1 MLKIKKVSEVLSK
14 HVYTAEGEYFGQV
27 EDVNLM
33 DNKIDG
39 WKIRVSGGF
48 ISSLGGARGVI
59 IPHQFVKAIGDVFV
73 ITGSSIP
80 SKSDGVDMGPSGA
93 SSSAPGSLSGSSSG
107 NSGGSMM
114 TSGFDSF

>member
-1 MLKIKKVSEVLSK
+1 MLKIKKVSEVMNK

-33 DNKIDG
+33 DNKVDG
-39 WKIRVSGGF
+39 WKIRVNGSF
-48 ISSLGGARGVI
+48 VSSLGGARGVI

-80 SKSDGVDMGPSGA
+80 SKSEGMDLGSASQPSGA
-93 SSSAPGSLSGSSSG
+93 SSPG
-107 NSGGSMM
+107 NAGGSMM

>member
-1 MLKIKKVSEVLSK
+1 MLKIKKISEVMGK

-39 WKIRVSGGF
+39 WKIRVSSGF
-48 ISSLGGARGVI
+48 MSSLGGARGVI
-59 IPHQFVKAIGDVFV
+59 IPQQFVRSIGDVFIV
-73 ITGSSIP
+73 TKGSLP
-80 SKSDGVDMGPSGA
+80 SRDDSHIDLPSGA
-93 SSSAPGSLSGSSSG
+93 SNASSQSSQ
-107 NSGGSMM
+107 GGGMM

>member
-1 MLKIKKVSEVLSK
+1 MLKIKKISEVMNK

-33 DNKIDG
+33 DNKVDG
-39 WKIRVSGGF
+39 WKIRVNGSF

-80 SKSDGVDMGPSGA
+80 SKSEGVDVGSSMA
-93 SSSAPGSLSGSSSG
+93 SASTGVSGSS
-107 NSGGSMM
+107 SGGSMM
-114 TSGFDSF
+114 TSGFDSL

>member
-1 MLKIKKVSEVLSK
+1 MLKIKKISEVVGK

-39 WKIRVSGGF
+39 WKIRVSSGF
-48 ISSLGGARGVI
+48 MSSLGGARGVI
-59 IPHQFVKAIGDVFV
+59 IPQQFVKSIGDVFIV
-73 ITGSSIP
+73 TKGSLP
-80 SKSDGVDMGPSGA
+80 SKDENLDLP
-93 SSSAPGSLSGSSSG
+93 SSANSAQSSAQG
-107 NSGGSMM
+107 NGMM

>member
-1 MLKIKKVSEVLSK
+1 MLKIKKVSEVMNK

-39 WKIRVSGGF
+39 WKIRVNGSF
-48 ISSLGGARGVI
+48 VSSLGGARGVI

-80 SKSDGVDMGPSGA
+80 SKSESDMSPSMGTGSAPPSGTA
-93 SSSAPGSLSGSSSG
+93 GSS
-107 NSGGSMM
+107 SMM

>member
-1 MLKIKKVSEVLSK
+1 MLKIKKVSEVMNK
-14 HVYTAEGEYFGQV
+14 HVYTADGEYFGQV

-39 WKIRVSGGF
+39 WKIRVNGSF

-80 SKSDGVDMGPSGA
+80 SKSDSIDM
-93 SSSAPGSLSGSSSG
+93 GSSSSSNLG
-107 NSGGSMM
+107 TGSQGSSSGGSMM